1 MNLRIVDDVLFRI
14 LGDEAVILNLSTGV
28 YFGLDDVGTR
38 IWQLLSEHGSTE
50 KILQSLRGEYE
61 VEDAQLRR
69 DVDDLIRRLADHG
82 LVQVDAEET
91 PLSR

>member
-38 IWQLLSEHGSTE
+38 IWQLLSEHGSAE
-50 KILQSLRGEYE
+50 KILQSLRAEYE
-61 VEDAQLRR
+61 VEEAQLRR
-69 DVDDLIRRLADHG
+69 DVDDLIRQLSDHG

>member
-1 MNLRIVDDVLFRI
+1 MLFRI

-38 IWQLLSEHGSTE
+38 IWQLLSEHGSAE
-50 KILQSLRGEYE
+50 KILQSLRAEYE
-61 VEDAQLRR
+61 VEEAQLRR
-69 DVDDLIRRLADHG
+69 DVDDLIRQLSDHG